1 MGLSCILPAVITN
14 KINIDIYKKNDI
26 MNILD
31 KSNEIKNIYK
41 FK

>member
-14 KINIDIYKKNDI
+14 KINIDILKKNDI
-26 MNILD
+26 KKILN
-31 KSNEIKNIYK
+31 KSNDIKKINK